1 MRQLAVHACATAVCM
16 LNRFLGQF
24 SKDVAIDLGTS
35 NTRVFV
41 KERGIVMH
49 EPSIVSI
56 NTRTNQILAVGTA
69 AKDML
74 GKTPPHIVTT
84 RPLMKGVISDFEV
97 AEKMLKYF
105 VDKIHED
112 AFTLVPRPR
121 IIMTVPLEITEVE
134 RKAVEDAALSAG
146 AREAFLV
153 EAPLAAAIGA
163 GLPVEE
169 SIGSMI
175 VDIGGGTT
183 EIAVVSLGGI
193 VTWKSLVTAG
203 EEMTKSITQ
212 YARDVFNLLIGE
224 RVAEDVKC
232 RIGSTMDLGQ
242 ALEIEMRGRYLLT
255 GLPRQV
261 IIHDGQIREAL
272 YRSVQTIVEN
282 IKATIEITPPE
293 LVADIYERGIVLTG
307 GGALLRGVERTIAR
321 ETDIPVRVAED
332 PLTAVVRGA
341 GMLLDQEQLLR
352 DIALPTTG
360 HDALAAR

>member
-1 MRQLAVHACATAVCM
+1 M

-35 NTRVFV
+35 NTRVYV

-49 EPSIVSI
+49 EPSIVAV

-74 GKTPPHIVTT
+74 GKTPPHILTT
-84 RPLMKGVISDFEV
+84 KPLMKGVISDFEV

-121 IIMTVPLEITEVE
+121 IVMTVPLEITEVE

-146 AREAFLV
+146 AREVFLV
-153 EAPLAAAIGA
+153 ESPLAAAIGA

-169 SIGSMI
+169 SIGSMV

-183 EIAVVSLGGI
+183 EIAVIALGGI

-203 EEMTKSITQ
+203 DEMTKNITQ
-212 YARDVFNLLIGE
+212 YARDIFNLLIGE

-232 RIGSTMDLGQ
+232 RIGSTMDMGQ
-242 ALEIEMRGRYLLT
+242 TLTVDMRGRYLLT

-261 IIHDGQIREAL
+261 EVHDGQIREAL
-272 YRSVQTIVEN
+272 YRSVQTIVDN
-282 IKATIEITPPE
+282 IKATIEVTPPE
-293 LVADIYERGIVLTG
+293 LVADIYERGLVLTG
-307 GGALLRGVERTIAR
+307 GGALLRGIERTLSR

-341 GMLLDQEQLLR
+341 GMLLDNEALLK
-352 DIALPTTG
+352 DIALPTTAS
-360 HDALAAR
+360 DSYNSR

>member
-1 MRQLAVHACATAVCM
+1 M

-35 NTRVFV
+35 NTRVYV

-49 EPSIVSI
+49 EPSIVAV

-84 RPLMKGVISDFEV
+84 KPLMKGVISDFEI

-105 VDKIHED
+105 VDKIHEE

-121 IIMTVPLEITEVE
+121 IVMTVPLEITEVE

-146 AREAFLV
+146 AREVFLV
-153 EAPLAAAIGA
+153 ESPLAAAIGA

-169 SIGSMI
+169 SIGSMV

-183 EIAVVSLGGI
+183 EIAVIALGGI

-203 EEMTKSITQ
+203 EEMTKNITQ
-212 YARDVFNLLIGE
+212 YARDIFNLLIGE

-261 IIHDGQIREAL
+261 IVHDGQIREAL
-272 YRSVQTIVEN
+272 YRSVQNIVEN
-282 IKATIEITPPE
+282 IKATIEVTPPE
-293 LVADIYERGIVLTG
+293 LVADIYERGLVLTG
-307 GGALLRGVERTIAR
+307 GGALLRGIERTISR

-341 GMLLDQEQLLR
+341 GMLLDNEALLK

-360 HDALAAR
+360 ADAGGSR

>member
-1 MRQLAVHACATAVCM
+1 M

-35 NTRVFV
+35 NTRVYV

-49 EPSIVSI
+49 EPSIVAV

-84 RPLMKGVISDFEV
+84 KPLMKGVISDFEI

-146 AREAFLV
+146 AREVFLV
-153 EAPLAAAIGA
+153 ESPLAAAIGA

-169 SIGSMI
+169 SIGSMV

-183 EIAVVSLGGI
+183 EIAVIALGGI

-203 EEMTKSITQ
+203 EEMTKNITQ
-212 YARDVFNLLIGE
+212 YARDIFNLLIGE

-261 IIHDGQIREAL
+261 IVHDGQIREAL
-272 YRSVQTIVEN
+272 YRSVQNIVEN
-282 IKATIEITPPE
+282 IKATIEVTPPE
-293 LVADIYERGIVLTG
+293 LVADIYERGLVLTG
-307 GGALLRGVERTIAR
+307 GGALLRGIERTISR

-341 GMLLDQEQLLR
+341 GMLLDNEALLK

-360 HDALAAR
+360 ADSGGSR